1 MCWSCFLEGDVGT
14 FRMEDI
20 QMWSEWNRES
30 AGFKTAPFSTYCIF
44 LLTFLC
50 PFTQR
55 HHKKETKSY
64 DLQTH
69 LPLDPATFVII
80 KGLKTKIK
88 GTCLSIYILF
98 HTSWWLICKKSISV
112 HSWRHYHLMILWY
125 CATKD
130 MNKKMAEVT
139 NGQVPIKVLK
149 K

>member
-14 FRMEDI
+14 FRVEDI

-98 HTSWWLICKKSISV
+98 HTSWWLICRKVYQFTAEDTIIWWSFDIV
-112 HSWRHYHLMILWY
+112 PQRIWTRRWQRLQ
-125 CATKD
+125 
-130 MNKKMAEVT
+130 MAKF
-139 NGQVPIKVLK
+139 Q
-149 K
+149 